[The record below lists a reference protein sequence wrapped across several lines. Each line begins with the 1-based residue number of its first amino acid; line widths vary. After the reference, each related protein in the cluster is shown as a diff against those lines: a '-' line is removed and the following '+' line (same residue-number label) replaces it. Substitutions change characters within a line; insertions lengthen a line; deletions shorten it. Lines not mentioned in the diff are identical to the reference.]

1 MNKTFASVILSAICS
16 LSACVPSAEEALSDE
31 SQSVIWE
38 QEQELSTI
46 SNSTYFVVTHMDARR
61 CAYPM
66 CGGYFTARVNQK
78 TTTCSDGSVQP
89 ECRILEFDYSALK
102 LDAAS
107 ATKLSDLVHKGE
119 VLLRG
124 TIKKTAPIAGQTY
137 DKLVVSEAWMARA
150 HVAASGSFVR
160 STELAVTCTTCTK
173 FGHAALNKGSTV
185 RSHSVAFDPAS
196 FAPALVTELQSAMK
210 KPEGILT
217 AGTLSTVA
225 ARQVFSVSEAYTP
238 FVASGPRVGKLG
250 DSCGSRGIP
259 LECETG
265 LFCQRPDT
273 AMCGRAD
280 APGTCQKKPEVCTT
294 LYMPVCGCDGTTYS
308 NRCVA
313 YGNGVSVDYEGACK
327 AP

>member
-1 MNKTFASVILSAICS
+1 MNKTFLSVMLSALCS
-16 LSACVPSAEEALSDE
+16 LSACAPSAEGTLTDE
-31 SQSVIWE
+31 SQEAIVE
-38 QEQELSTI
+38 QENELTALG
-46 SNSTYFVVTHMDARR
+46 NSTFFVVNRMDARR

-78 TTTCSDGSVQP
+78 TTTCSDGSIAA

-107 ATKLSDLVHKGE
+107 QSKLSDLVHKGQA
-119 VLLRG
+119 LLRG
-124 TIKKTAPIAGQTY
+124 SIRKTAPIAGQTY
-137 DKLVVSEAWMARA
+137 DKLVVSEAWMGRA
-150 HVAASGSFVR
+150 LATPSGTFVR

-173 FGHAALNKGSTV
+173 FGHATLNKSSSV
-185 RSHSVAFDPAS
+185 KSHSVVFDATRFS
-196 FAPALVTELQSAMK
+196 APVVSELQSALK
-210 KPEGILT
+210 KPEGILS

-225 ARQVFSVSEAYTP
+225 GRQVFSVSEAYTP
-238 FVASGPRVGKLG
+238 FVVSGPRVGKLG
-250 DSCGSRGIP
+250 ESCGSRGVP
-259 LECETG
+259 MDCEAG

-280 APGTCQKKPEVCTT
+280 APGTCQKKPEICTT

-313 YGNGVSVDYEGACK
+313 YGNGVSVDYEGVCK